1 MKRALVFAWICAMLL
16 LALPAL
22 AQEVVFQ
29 LDPVQSRVQFTLPAT
44 LHSVHGTF
52 RMKSGTIRFNPA
64 SGETSGALVVDATS
78 GESGNNRRDRR
89 MHREI
94 LEDQKYPD
102 IVFTPQ
108 RVIGKMPAQGGSSI
122 ELQGVMSLHGE
133 QHPMTI
139 TVPVQVGQDQ
149 ISADAQFVIPYV
161 QWGLKNPSTFLLRV
175 SDKVTIDVHCV
186 GRLTQPTAG
195 AGAT

>member
-1 MKRALVFAWICAMLL
+1 MLL

-64 SGETSGALVVDATS
+64 SGDTSGVLVVDATS

-108 RVIGKMPAQGGSSI
+108 RVIGKMPAQGASSI
-122 ELQGVMSLHGE
+122 ELQGVMSLQGE

-139 TVPVQVGQDQ
+139 TVPVQVSQDQ
-149 ISADAQFVIPYV
+149 VSADAQFVIPYV

-186 GRLTQPTAG
+186 GHLTQPTAG
-195 AGAT
+195 AGPT